1 MWEKKL
7 KHFIEFKHCNC
18 EEKALSFHLCWLTH
32 FCTRCEEPIFSIL
45 QMTFSQGPV
54 LPNFWPKEFCP
65 WWVFLLIS
73 SNFHFHL
80 PTHTILPYVK
90 KPHSQSCK
98 WPFIR
103 NLCCPIFIPKDWL
116 SSSQSVGFLLISW
129 NFHKTSSSVT
139 GLLSLIMDSGSHLP
153 WSLPTFPVSPHS
165 HSNAATQL

>member
-1 MWEKKL
+1 MRKKHYPSTFADSHISAPDVKKPPSQSCKWL
-7 KHFIEFKHCNC
+7 FRRD
-18 EEKALSFHLCWLTH
+18 LC
-32 FCTRCEEPIFSIL
+32 CPIFT
-45 QMTFSQGPV
+45 QF
-54 LPNFWPKEFCP
+54 FCP
-65 WWVFLLIS
+65 WLVFLLIS
-73 SNFHFHL
+73 SSFHFHL
-80 PTHTILPYVK
+80 LTHTILPYVK

-116 SSSQSVGFLLISW
+116 SSSRNVGFLLISW